1 VHLVTD
7 FLISTLYAP
16 LASWGEIAVGEARGS
31 WDRPSR
37 SAVLGLLGASLGLV
51 REDQSAHDA
60 LASGYGIAV
69 RLDLRG
75 APMSDYHTAQTVSET
90 LAKRTR
96 PRTRAA
102 LLASGNRETI
112 LSQRVYRQDA
122 LATVAVWAR
131 GARTAR
137 WPLTQLAEA
146 LRQPTFLLCAG
157 RKANAFGAPLDPE
170 IVSADSI
177 AGAFAR
183 RPPGVR
189 GLDAQRLGR
198 LERWGME
205 VAYDVIEPEDGI
217 TSGLRPFRRD
227 LRRDV
232 PTHRVRWQ
240 FLERVVEI
248 GLLEQASAGEDQR

>member
-1 VHLVTD
+1 VHLVSD
-7 FLISTLYAP
+7 FLLFTLYAP
-16 LASWGEIAVGEARGS
+16 LASWGEIAVGETRGS

-51 REDQSAHDA
+51 REDQSAQDA
-60 LASGYGIAV
+60 LESGYGIAV

-75 APMSDYHTAQTVSET
+75 TPMSDYHTAQTVSES
-90 LAKRTR
+90 LVKRTR

-102 LLASGNRETI
+102 LLASGDRETI
-112 LSQRVYRQDA
+112 LSRRAYRQDT

-131 GARTAR
+131 RAKTAR
-137 WPLTQLAEA
+137 WPLPQLAEA
-146 LRQPTFLLCAG
+146 LRQPAFLLYAG
-157 RKANAFGAPLDPE
+157 RKANALGAPLSPE

-177 AGAFAR
+177 AAAFGL

-189 GLDAQRLGR
+189 GLDTRCLGR

-205 VAYDVIEPEDGI
+205 VAYDAIEPDDGI
-217 TSGLRPFRRD
+217 RSGLRPFRRD

-248 GLLEQASAGEDQR
+248 GLLEQDSAVEDKQ